1 MICMFL
7 FITLM
12 STLHATLYLEYL
24 SHHNISILQLE
35 LRSTS
40 KKQSGNFLKM
50 NCWQG
55 PGLEKWKYFSQNI
68 SFLTIYKLE
77 DCKIMTTHSIS
88 VSVTVTFAVTSDC
101 LVSILHFKHL
111 SLTALNWPGVWCWCL
126 SDTIRQICSIVL
138 RCAFLPV
145 LQSQARMLSP
155 ESWRSSVW
163 AAFPS
168 DWRLATLFPQL
179 RTPVIH
185 RPHWAPQYPSSLVVH
200 FSWLNPELKLNVVR
214 SPPENRISFL
224 FLLRTT
230 VPLLMICVLRLR
242 R

>member
-1 MICMFL
+1 
-7 FITLM
+7 
-12 STLHATLYLEYL
+12 
-24 SHHNISILQLE
+24 
-35 LRSTS
+35 
-40 KKQSGNFLKM
+40 
-50 NCWQG
+50 
-55 PGLEKWKYFSQNI
+55 
-68 SFLTIYKLE
+68 
-77 DCKIMTTHSIS
+77 MTTHSIS

-111 SLTALNWPGVWCWCL
+111 SLTELVRCL
-126 SDTIRQICSIVL
+126 ELMFIWYNPANMFHV
-138 RCAFLPV
+138 AFLPV
-145 LQSQARMLSP
+145 FQSQARMLSP

-200 FSWLNPELKLNVVR
+200 FSWVNPELKYKVVR